1 MTELITIA
9 ELIGKGSFYIPKY
22 QRGYRWTQDEVEKLL
37 NDIYEF
43 NADGTEANEYYCL
56 QPIVVKIK
64 EGEYWIVDGQQRIT
78 TISLIL
84 DFISE
89 KLSQNESKITINY
102 EVTDKALA
110 LDEHYKDGAKTVI
123 KNWNS
128 KKEKECKEF
137 KLNKLKEN
145 LLNSTKV
152 IWYELDENENE
163 HKVFE
168 RLNVGKIP
176 LTSAELIKAAL
187 LNSKNFTRD
196 SELSKI
202 QLALQWDE
210 VEHTLQDDAFWCF
223 LSNDTDK
230 TSTRI
235 DRIFELYYA
244 ETDSGR
250 NIFEIFREKSGG
262 GYQKEWNKIYNFF
275 RRNVD
280 LFNDPQAQGLTGF
293 VYYYTE
299 SPAEIKE
306 IFFVNNEL
314 RNKKDIIEKL
324 KENCRKR
331 IKGEDIEKYIEELR
345 YGDHNKEIKEILLLA
360 NIGKATFDGNKFP
373 FDKYKARKDNDEYGK
388 INYDIEH
395 ISSQTE
401 NDLSNEKERF
411 IYLLSLLVACSNEI
425 KRNNE
430 LDIESLEKKYKD
442 DKIDAWAWKHL
453 SELYKGYNIIKPED
467 ADIKTSDLKK
477 IKDILINYDIEH
489 ISSQT
494 ENDLSNEKEKF
505 IYLLSLLVAYSNEIN
520 RNNELEIESLKKKYD
535 DDKIDAWAWKH
546 LSELYKGY
554 NIIKPEDAD
563 IKTSD
568 LKKIKDILNKNDICK
583 KYIDD
588 DDIDTDAIG
597 NLVLLDS
604 KTNRSYKNKVFVL
617 KKDCIFKS
625 KNFIPPLTM
634 CAFMRVRVPDKNSK
648 NVEILS
654 YVSQDVKWNK
664 SDCELNKNNI
674 INSIKNL
681 LSDGKSK

>member
-1 MTELITIA
+1 MTELITSA
-9 ELIGKGSFYIPKY
+9 DLIGKGSFRIPTY

-56 QPIVVKIK
+56 QPIVVKKIK
-64 EGEYWIVDGQQRIT
+64 DEYRIVDGQQRIT

-84 DFISE
+84 GVISKE
-89 KLSQNESKITINY
+89 LSQNESQITINY
-102 EVTDKALA
+102 KVTDNP
-110 LDEHYKDGAKTVI
+110 LDNHYKDEAITVI
-123 KNWNS
+123 KNWIS
-128 KKEKECKEF
+128 KKEKESKEF

-152 IWYELDENENE
+152 IWYELDEVENE

-176 LTSAELIKAAL
+176 LTSAELIKATL

-250 NIFEIFREKSGG
+250 NIFEIFREKSKGK
-262 GYQKEWNKIYNFF
+262 YQKEWNKIYNFF

-293 VYYYTE
+293 VYYKYTK

-306 IFFVNNEL
+306 IFFDEINNEL

-324 KENCRKR
+324 KENCRKI
-331 IKGEDIEKYIEELR
+331 IKVEDIEKLR
-345 YGDHNKEIKEILLLA
+345 YGDGKIKDILLLA

-411 IYLLSLLVACSNEI
+411 FYLLSLLIVGSENESNKGKLNKLLQKTAQKEIADEDWEFLSNFWDTTEDEI
-425 KRNNE
+425 KE
-430 LDIESLEKKYKD
+430 LNFNKIKEKLNDDKYKKY
-442 DKIDAWAWKHL
+442 
-453 SELYKGYNIIKPED
+453 
-467 ADIKTSDLKK
+467 
-477 IKDILINYDIEH
+477 
-489 ISSQT
+489 
-494 ENDLSNEKEKF
+494 
-505 IYLLSLLVAYSNEIN
+505 
-520 RNNELEIESLKKKYD
+520 
-535 DDKIDAWAWKH
+535 
-546 LSELYKGY
+546 
-554 NIIKPEDAD
+554 
-563 IKTSD
+563 
-568 LKKIKDILNKNDICK
+568 K

-604 KTNRSYKNKVFVL
+604 KTNRSYKNSVFAL
-617 KKDCIFKS
+617 KKDYIFKS
-625 KNFIPPLTM
+625 KDFIPPLTI
-634 CAFMRVRVPDKNSK
+634 CAFMRVRVPDKNSE
-648 NVEILS
+648 NVEISS
-654 YVSQDVKWNK
+654 YVSQDVKWNN

-674 INSIKNL
+674 INSINYL

>member
-1 MTELITIA
+1 MTELITID
-9 ELIGKGSFYIPKY
+9 ELIGKGSFCIPKY

-43 NADGTEANEYYCL
+43 NTDETNSSEYYCL
-56 QPIVVKIK
+56 QPIVVKK
-64 EGEYWIVDGQQRIT
+64 TEEGWYRIVDGQQRIT

-84 DFISE
+84 GAISK

-102 EVTDKALA
+102 EVTDDNKA
-110 LDEHYKDGAKTVI
+110 LDENYKGKASDVI
-123 KNWNS
+123 VKWM
-128 KKEKECKEF
+128 EKCILNRKDKLDEF
-137 KLNKLKEN
+137 KKN
-145 LLNSTKV
+145 LLECTKV
-152 IWYELDENENE
+152 IWYELDEVENE

-176 LTSAELIKAAL
+176 LTSAELIKATL

-250 NIFEIFREKSGG
+250 NIFEIFREKSKGK
-262 GYQKEWNKIYNFF
+262 YQKEWNKIYNFF

-280 LFNDPQAQGLTGF
+280 LFNDPRAQGMMGF
-293 VYYYTE
+293 VYFKETK
-299 SPAEIKE
+299 PKEIKN
-306 IFFVNNEL
+306 IFF
-314 RNKKDIIEKL
+314 KKEI
-324 KENCRKR
+324 N
-331 IKGEDIEKYIEELR
+331 EELR
-345 YGDHNKEIKEILLLA
+345 TKEEIIIKLKNYCAIKVNICNDNEIKNLSSEDSKKHIKEYIENLSYEKNKENINNILLLA
-360 NIGKATFDGNKFP
+360 NIGKVAFDGNQFP
-373 FDKYKARKDNDEYGK
+373 FERFK
-388 INYDIEH
+388 INKNGDAYEKIDYDIEH

-401 NDLSNEKERF
+401 NDLSDEKERF
-411 IYLLSLLVACSNEI
+411 FYLLSLLIVASENESNKGELNKLLQKPAQEKIADKDWEFLSNFWDTTEDEI
-425 KRNNE
+425 KE
-430 LDIESLEKKYKD
+430 LNFNKIKEKLNDDKYKKY
-442 DKIDAWAWKHL
+442 
-453 SELYKGYNIIKPED
+453 
-467 ADIKTSDLKK
+467 
-477 IKDILINYDIEH
+477 
-489 ISSQT
+489 
-494 ENDLSNEKEKF
+494 
-505 IYLLSLLVAYSNEIN
+505 
-520 RNNELEIESLKKKYD
+520 
-535 DDKIDAWAWKH
+535 
-546 LSELYKGY
+546 
-554 NIIKPEDAD
+554 
-563 IKTSD
+563 
-568 LKKIKDILNKNDICK
+568 K

-604 KTNRSYKNKVFVL
+604 KTNRSYKNSVFAL
-617 KKDCIFKS
+617 KKDYIFKS
-625 KNFIPPLTM
+625 KDFIPPLTM
-634 CAFMRVRVPDKNSK
+634 CAFMRVRVPDKNSED
-648 NVEILS
+648 VEISS

>member
-9 ELIGKGSFYIPKY
+9 ELIGKGSFCIPEY

-56 QPIVVKIK
+56 QPIVVKKIK
-64 EGEYWIVDGQQRIT
+64 DEYRIVDGQQRIT

-84 DFISE
+84 GVISKE
-89 KLSQNESKITINY
+89 LSQNESQITINY
-102 EVTDKALA
+102 KVTDNP
-110 LDEHYKDGAKTVI
+110 LDNHYKDEAITVI
-123 KNWNS
+123 ENWIL

-145 LLNSTKV
+145 LLKSTKV
-152 IWYELDENENE
+152 IWYELDKDEEE

-235 DRIFELYYA
+235 DRIFELYYGKFDA
-244 ETDSGR
+244 RR
-250 NIFEIFREKSGG
+250 NIFEIFKEESKGK
-262 GYQKEWNKIYNFF
+262 YQKEWNKIYDFF

-306 IFFVNNEL
+306 IFFDEINNDL
-314 RNKKDIIEKL
+314 RNKKGIIEKL

-360 NIGKATFDGNKFP
+360 NIGKAAFDGNQFP
-373 FDKYKARKDNDEYGK
+373 FERFK
-388 INYDIEH
+388 INKNGDTDEKIDYDIEH

-411 IYLLSLLVACSNEI
+411 
-425 KRNNE
+425 
-430 LDIESLEKKYKD
+430 
-442 DKIDAWAWKHL
+442 
-453 SELYKGYNIIKPED
+453 
-467 ADIKTSDLKK
+467 
-477 IKDILINYDIEH
+477 
-489 ISSQT
+489 
-494 ENDLSNEKEKF
+494 F
-505 IYLLSLLVAYSNEIN
+505 YLLSLLVAYPNEIN
-520 RNNELEIESLKKKYD
+520 RNNELEIESLKEKYD
-535 DDKIDAWAWKH
+535 DDKIDAWKH
-546 LSELYKGY
+546 LSELYKRY
-554 NIIKPEDAD
+554 NIIKPEDLD
-563 IKTSD
+563 IKKPEDLKESD
-568 LKKIKDILNKNDICK
+568 LKKIKGILNKNDICK

-588 DDIDTDAIG
+588 DGIDTDSIG

-604 KTNRSYKNKVFVL
+604 KTNRSYKNEVFVL
-617 KKDCIFKS
+617 KKNCIFKS

-634 CAFMRVRVPDKNSK
+634 CAFMRVRVPDKNSE
-648 NVEILS
+648 NVKISS

>member
-9 ELIGKGSFYIPKY
+9 ELIGKGSFRIPTY

-43 NADGTEANEYYCL
+43 STDETNSSEYYCL
-56 QPIVVKIK
+56 QPIVVKKFK
-64 EGEYWIVDGQQRIT
+64 EGWYRIVDGQQRIT

-84 DFISE
+84 GAIPVSE
-89 KLSQNESKITINY
+89 NLQKDSKIIIEY
-102 EVTDKALA
+102 EVADNNLDQCYKRKAN
-110 LDEHYKDGAKTVI
+110 EVI
-123 KNWNS
+123 KNWKNS
-128 KKEKECKEF
+128 EAK
-137 KLNKLKEN
+137 NKLKES
-145 LLNSTKV
+145 LLYYTKV
-152 IWYELDENENE
+152 IWYELDKDEEE

-299 SPAEIKE
+299 SPAEKIKEKSPAEKIKE
-306 IFFVNNEL
+306 IFFDKINNEL

-324 KENCRKR
+324 KEYCREI
-331 IKGEDIEKYIEELR
+331 IKVEDIEKLR
-345 YGDHNKEIKEILLLA
+345 YGDDKIKYILLLA

-373 FDKYKARKDNDEYGK
+373 FDKYKIFKNNDKYEK

-401 NDLSNEKERF
+401 NDLSDEKERF
-411 IYLLSLLVACSNEI
+411 FYLLSLLIVASENESDKGELNKLLQKTAQEKIADEDWKFLSKFWDTTEDEI
-425 KRNNE
+425 KE
-430 LDIESLEKKYKD
+430 LNFNKIKEKLND
-442 DKIDAWAWKHL
+442 DK
-453 SELYKGYNIIKPED
+453 Y
-467 ADIKTSDLKK
+467 
-477 IKDILINYDIEH
+477 
-489 ISSQT
+489 
-494 ENDLSNEKEKF
+494 
-505 IYLLSLLVAYSNEIN
+505 
-520 RNNELEIESLKKKYD
+520 
-535 DDKIDAWAWKH
+535 
-546 LSELYKGY
+546 
-554 NIIKPEDAD
+554 
-563 IKTSD
+563 
-568 LKKIKDILNKNDICK
+568 K
-583 KYIDD
+583 KYID

-604 KTNRSYKNKVFVL
+604 KTNRSYKNSVFAL
-617 KKDCIFKS
+617 KKDYIFKS
-625 KNFIPPLTM
+625 KDFIPPLTM
-634 CAFMRVRVPDKNSK
+634 CAFMRVKIPDKNSED
-648 NVEILS
+648 VEISS

>member
-9 ELIGKGSFYIPKY
+9 ELIGKGSFRIPTY

-43 NADGTEANEYYCL
+43 STDETNSSEYYCL
-56 QPIVVKIK
+56 QPIVVKK
-64 EGEYWIVDGQQRIT
+64 TEEGWYRIVDGQQRIT

-84 DFISE
+84 GAISVSE
-89 KLSQNESKITINY
+89 NLQKDSKIIIEY
-102 EVTDKALA
+102 EVAGNNLDQYYKIKAN
-110 LDEHYKDGAKTVI
+110 EVIENWKNSEAK
-123 KNWNS
+123 
-128 KKEKECKEF
+128 
-137 KLNKLKEN
+137 NKLKES
-145 LLNSTKV
+145 LLYYTKV
-152 IWYELDENENE
+152 IWYELDKDENE

-235 DRIFELYYA
+235 DRIFELYYT

-280 LFNDPQAQGLTGF
+280 LFNDPRAQGMTGF
-293 VYYYTE
+293 VYYYYTK
-299 SPAEIKE
+299 SPAKIKE
-306 IFFVNNEL
+306 IFFDEINNEFEL

-324 KENCRKR
+324 KEYCRKI
-331 IKGEDIEKYIEELR
+331 IKVEDIEKLR
-345 YGDHNKEIKEILLLA
+345 YGDDEIKDILLLA

-373 FDKYKARKDNDEYGK
+373 FDKYKIFKNNDEY
-388 INYDIEH
+388 
-395 ISSQTE
+395 
-401 NDLSNEKERF
+401 EK
-411 IYLLSLLVACSNEI
+411 
-425 KRNNE
+425 
-430 LDIESLEKKYKD
+430 
-442 DKIDAWAWKHL
+442 
-453 SELYKGYNIIKPED
+453 
-467 ADIKTSDLKK
+467 
-477 IKDILINYDIEH
+477 INYDIEH

-505 IYLLSLLVAYSNEIN
+505 IYLLSLLVAVAYSNEIN
-520 RNNELEIESLKKKYD
+520 RNNELKIESLKEKYD
-535 DDKIDAWAWKH
+535 DDKIDVRAWED
-546 LSELYKGY
+546 LSKLYKDY
-554 NIIKPEDAD
+554 NIIKPEDLD
-563 IKTSD
+563 IKKPEDLKESD

-588 DDIDTDAIG
+588 SSIDTDSIG

-634 CAFMRVRVPDKNSK
+634 CAFMRVRVPDKNSE
-648 NVEILS
+648 NVKISS

-674 INSIKNL
+674 INSINYL

>member
-1 MTELITIA
+1 MTELITID
-9 ELIGKGSFYIPKY
+9 ELIGKGSFCIPKY

-43 NADGTEANEYYCL
+43 STDETNSSEYYCL
-56 QPIVVKIK
+56 QPIVVKK
-64 EGEYWIVDGQQRIT
+64 TEEGWYRIVDGQQRIT

-84 DFISE
+84 GSEKFPQKAPKINIKYDIDNNELDKHYKKNAGEVIKGWISE
-89 KLSQNESKITINY
+89 KENE
-102 EVTDKALA
+102 
-110 LDEHYKDGAKTVI
+110 
-123 KNWNS
+123 
-128 KKEKECKEF
+128 
-137 KLNKLKEN
+137 LNKFKEN
-145 LLNSTKV
+145 LLKCTKV
-152 IWYELDENENE
+152 IWYELDEGDNE

-176 LTSAELIKAAL
+176 LTSAELIKATL

-250 NIFEIFREKSGG
+250 NIFEIFREKSKGK
-262 GYQKEWNKIYNFF
+262 YQKEWNKIYNFF

-280 LFNDPQAQGLTGF
+280 LFNDPQAQGMMGF
-293 VYYYTE
+293 VYFKETE
-299 SPAEIKE
+299 PKKIKN
-306 IFFVNNEL
+306 IFF
-314 RNKKDIIEKL
+314 K
-324 KENCRKR
+324 KENN
-331 IKGEDIEKYIEELR
+331 EELR
-345 YGDHNKEIKEILLLA
+345 TKEEIIVELKNYCATKVNICNDNEIKNLSSEDSKKHIKEYIENLSYEKNKENINNILLLT
-360 NIGKATFDGNKFP
+360 NIGKVAFDGNKFP

-411 IYLLSLLVACSNEI
+411 FYLLSLLVAYSNEI

-430 LDIESLEKKYKD
+430 LEIESLKEKYKD
-442 DKIDAWAWKHL
+442 DKIDAWKDL

-467 ADIKTSDLKK
+467 LDIK
-477 IKDILINYDIEH
+477 
-489 ISSQT
+489 
-494 ENDLSNEKEKF
+494 
-505 IYLLSLLVAYSNEIN
+505 
-520 RNNELEIESLKKKYD
+520 
-535 DDKIDAWAWKH
+535 
-546 LSELYKGY
+546 
-554 NIIKPEDAD
+554 KPEDL
-563 IKTSD
+563 KESD

-588 DDIDTDAIG
+588 SSIDTDSIG

-604 KTNRSYKNKVFVL
+604 KTNRSYKNSVFAL
-617 KKDCIFKS
+617 KKDYIFKS
-625 KNFIPPLTM
+625 KDFIPPLTI
-634 CAFMRVRVPDKNSK
+634 CAFMRVRVPDKNSED
-648 NVEILS
+648 VEISS

-674 INSIKNL
+674 INSINYL

>member
-9 ELIGKGSFYIPKY
+9 ELIGKGSFRIPKY

-43 NADGTEANEYYCL
+43 NADGTNSNEYYCL
-56 QPIVVKIK
+56 QPIVVKKNK
-64 EGEYWIVDGQQRIT
+64 EDEYRIVDGQQRIT

-84 DFISE
+84 DFISKNLE
-89 KLSQNESKITINY
+89 VPKINIKYDIDNN
-102 EVTDKALA
+102 K
-110 LDEHYKDGAKTVI
+110 LDEHYKENAGKVI
-123 KNWNS
+123 EEWILKRAN
-128 KKEKECKEF
+128 E
-137 KLNKLKEN
+137 LNKFKEN

-152 IWYELDENENE
+152 IWYELDEGDNE

-176 LTSAELIKAAL
+176 LTSAELIKATL

-235 DRIFELYYA
+235 DRIFELYYGKFDA
-244 ETDSGR
+244 GR

-280 LFNDPQAQGLTGF
+280 LFNDPRAQGMTGF
-293 VYYYTE
+293 VYYYYTK
-299 SPAEIKE
+299 SPAKIKE
-306 IFFVNNEL
+306 IFFDEINNEL

-324 KENCRKR
+324 KEYCRKT
-331 IKGEDIEKYIEELR
+331 IKVEDIEKLR
-345 YGDHNKEIKEILLLA
+345 YGDDEIKDILLLA
-360 NIGKATFDGNKFP
+360 NIGKVAFDGNQFP
-373 FDKYKARKDNDEYGK
+373 FERFK
-388 INYDIEH
+388 INKNRDAYEKIDYDIEH

-401 NDLSNEKERF
+401 NDLSDEKERF
-411 IYLLSLLVACSNEI
+411 FYLLSLLIVGSENESNKGELNKLLQKTAQKKIADKDWESLSKFWDTTEDEI
-425 KRNNE
+425 KE
-430 LDIESLEKKYKD
+430 LNFNKIKEKLNDDKYKKY
-442 DKIDAWAWKHL
+442 
-453 SELYKGYNIIKPED
+453 
-467 ADIKTSDLKK
+467 
-477 IKDILINYDIEH
+477 
-489 ISSQT
+489 
-494 ENDLSNEKEKF
+494 
-505 IYLLSLLVAYSNEIN
+505 
-520 RNNELEIESLKKKYD
+520 
-535 DDKIDAWAWKH
+535 
-546 LSELYKGY
+546 
-554 NIIKPEDAD
+554 
-563 IKTSD
+563 
-568 LKKIKDILNKNDICK
+568 K

-604 KTNRSYKNKVFVL
+604 KTNRSYKNSVFAL
-617 KKDCIFKS
+617 KKDYIFKS
-625 KNFIPPLTM
+625 KDFIPPLTI
-634 CAFMRVRVPDKNSK
+634 CAFMRVRVPDKNSED
-648 NVEILS
+648 VEISS
-654 YVSQDVKWNK
+654 YVSQDVKWNNN
-664 SDCELNKNNI
+664 DCELNKNNI
-674 INSIKNL
+674 INSINYL

>member
-9 ELIGKGSFYIPKY
+9 ELIGKGSFCIPEY

-56 QPIVVKIK
+56 QPIVVKKIK
-64 EGEYWIVDGQQRIT
+64 DEYRIVDGQQRIT

-84 DFISE
+84 GAIPVSE
-89 KLSQNESKITINY
+89 NLQKDSKITIKY
-102 EVTDKALA
+102 EVTDNN
-110 LDEHYKDGAKTVI
+110 LDQYYKKEAEEVI
-123 KNWNS
+123 KKWKNS
-128 KKEKECKEF
+128 EAK
-137 KLNKLKEN
+137 NKLKER
-145 LLNSTKV
+145 LLYYTKV
-152 IWYELDENENE
+152 IWYELDEVENE

-280 LFNDPQAQGLTGF
+280 LFNDPRAQGMMGF
-293 VYYYTE
+293 VYFKETK
-299 SPAEIKE
+299 PKEIKN
-306 IFFVNNEL
+306 IFF
-314 RNKKDIIEKL
+314 K
-324 KENCRKR
+324 KENN
-331 IKGEDIEKYIEELR
+331 EELR
-345 YGDHNKEIKEILLLA
+345 TKEEIIVKLKNYCATKVNICNDNEIKNLSSEDSKKHIKEYIENLSYEKNKENINNILLLA

-373 FDKYKARKDNDEYGK
+373 FDKYKIFKNNDKY
-388 INYDIEH
+388 
-395 ISSQTE
+395 
-401 NDLSNEKERF
+401 EK
-411 IYLLSLLVACSNEI
+411 
-425 KRNNE
+425 
-430 LDIESLEKKYKD
+430 
-442 DKIDAWAWKHL
+442 
-453 SELYKGYNIIKPED
+453 
-467 ADIKTSDLKK
+467 
-477 IKDILINYDIEH
+477 INYDIEH

-505 IYLLSLLVAYSNEIN
+505 IYLLSLLDAYPNEIN
-520 RNNELEIESLKKKYD
+520 RNNELEIESLKEKYD
-535 DDKIDAWAWKH
+535 DDKIDAWKD
-546 LSELYKGY
+546 LSELYKKY

-568 LKKIKDILNKNDICK
+568 LKTIKDKLNKNDICK

-648 NVEILS
+648 NVKISS

>member
-9 ELIGKGSFYIPKY
+9 ELIGKGSFLIPEY

-56 QPIVVKIK
+56 QPIVVKKIK
-64 EGEYWIVDGQQRIT
+64 EDEYRVVDGQQRIT

-84 DFISE
+84 DAISE
-89 KLSQNESKITINY
+89 KFLQKDSRINIKYKIDNNEL
-102 EVTDKALA
+102 DK
-110 LDEHYKDGAKTVI
+110 HYKRNAGKVI
-123 KNWNS
+123 EGWIS
-128 KKEKECKEF
+128 EKENE
-137 KLNKLKEN
+137 LNKFKEN
-145 LLNSTKV
+145 LLKCTKV
-152 IWYELDENENE
+152 IWYELDEVENE

-262 GYQKEWNKIYNFF
+262 GYQKEWNKIYDFF

-306 IFFVNNEL
+306 IFFFDEINNEL

-324 KENCRKR
+324 KEYCRKI
-331 IKGEDIEKYIEELR
+331 IKVEDIEKLR
-345 YGDHNKEIKEILLLA
+345 YGDGKIKDILLLA

-373 FDKYKARKDNDEYGK
+373 FDKYKIFKNNDKYEK

-430 LDIESLEKKYKD
+430 LDIESL
-442 DKIDAWAWKHL
+442 
-453 SELYKGYNIIKPED
+453 
-467 ADIKTSDLKK
+467 
-477 IKDILINYDIEH
+477 
-489 ISSQT
+489 
-494 ENDLSNEKEKF
+494 
-505 IYLLSLLVAYSNEIN
+505 
-520 RNNELEIESLKKKYD
+520 KKKYD

-568 LKKIKDILNKNDICK
+568 LKTIKDILNKNDICK

-588 DDIDTDAIG
+588 DGIDTDSIG

-648 NVEILS
+648 NVKISS

>member
-9 ELIGKGSFYIPKY
+9 ELIGKGSFCIPEY
-22 QRGYRWTQDEVEKLL
+22 QRGYRWTQYEVEKLL

-56 QPIVVKIK
+56 QPIVVKKIK
-64 EGEYWIVDGQQRIT
+64 DEYRIVDGQQRIT

-84 DFISE
+84 GVISKE
-89 KLSQNESKITINY
+89 LSQNESQITINY
-102 EVTDKALA
+102 KVTDNP
-110 LDEHYKDGAKTVI
+110 LDNHYKDEAITVI
-123 KNWNS
+123 YNWIS
-128 KKEKECKEF
+128 KKEKESKEF

-152 IWYELDENENE
+152 IWYELDEVENE

-280 LFNDPQAQGLTGF
+280 LFNDPQAQGMMGF
-293 VYYYTE
+293 VYFKETK
-299 SPAEIKE
+299 PKEIKN
-306 IFFVNNEL
+306 IFF
-314 RNKKDIIEKL
+314 K
-324 KENCRKR
+324 KENN
-331 IKGEDIEKYIEELR
+331 EELR
-345 YGDHNKEIKEILLLA
+345 TKEEIIVKLKNYCATKVNICNDNEIKNLSSEDSKKHIKEYIENLSYEKNKENINNILLLA

-373 FDKYKARKDNDEYGK
+373 FDKYKIFKNNDKY
-388 INYDIEH
+388 
-395 ISSQTE
+395 
-401 NDLSNEKERF
+401 EK
-411 IYLLSLLVACSNEI
+411 
-425 KRNNE
+425 
-430 LDIESLEKKYKD
+430 
-442 DKIDAWAWKHL
+442 
-453 SELYKGYNIIKPED
+453 
-467 ADIKTSDLKK
+467 
-477 IKDILINYDIEH
+477 INYDIEH

-520 RNNELEIESLKKKYD
+520 RNNELEIESLKEKYD
-535 DDKIDAWAWKH
+535 DDKIDAWKD
-546 LSELYKGY
+546 LSELYKKY

-568 LKKIKDILNKNDICK
+568 LKTIKDKLNKNDICK

-648 NVEILS
+648 NVKISS

>member
-1 MTELITIA
+1 MPATYCCKKNE
-9 ELIGKGSFYIPKY
+9 EGW
-22 QRGYRWTQDEVEKLL
+22 YR
-37 NDIYEF
+37 
-43 NADGTEANEYYCL
+43 
-56 QPIVVKIK
+56 
-64 EGEYWIVDGQQRIT
+64 IVDGQQRIT

-84 DFISE
+84 GVISKE
-89 KLSQNESKITINY
+89 LSQNESKITINY
-102 EVTDKALA
+102 EVTDNP
-110 LDEHYKDGAKTVI
+110 LDNYYKDEAKTVI
-123 KNWNS
+123 ENWIS
-128 KKEKECKEF
+128 EKEKESKEF

-145 LLNSTKV
+145 LLKSTKV
-152 IWYELDENENE
+152 IWYELDEVENE

-306 IFFVNNEL
+306 IFFDETNNEL

-373 FDKYKARKDNDEYGK
+373 FDKYKIFKNNDKY
-388 INYDIEH
+388 
-395 ISSQTE
+395 
-401 NDLSNEKERF
+401 EK
-411 IYLLSLLVACSNEI
+411 
-425 KRNNE
+425 
-430 LDIESLEKKYKD
+430 
-442 DKIDAWAWKHL
+442 
-453 SELYKGYNIIKPED
+453 
-467 ADIKTSDLKK
+467 
-477 IKDILINYDIEH
+477 INYDIEH

-505 IYLLSLLVAYSNEIN
+505 IYLLSLLDAYPKEIN
-520 RNNELEIESLKKKYD
+520 RNNELKIESLKEKCD
-535 DDKIDAWAWKH
+535 DDKIDARAWEY
-546 LSELYKGY
+546 LSDLYKGY

-568 LKKIKDILNKNDICK
+568 LKTIKDKLNKNDICK

-634 CAFMRVRVPDKNSK
+634 CAFMRVRVPDKNSED
-648 NVEILS
+648 VEISS

>member
-9 ELIGKGSFYIPKY
+9 ELIGKGSFRIPKY
-22 QRGYRWTQDEVEKLL
+22 QRGYRWTQDEVKKLL

-43 NADGTEANEYYCL
+43 NADETNSSEYYCL

-89 KLSQNESKITINY
+89 NLEVPKITINY
-102 EVTDKALA
+102 EVTDNP
-110 LDEHYKDGAKTVI
+110 LDEHYKKNAGDVI
-123 KNWNS
+123 KVWISNRAN
-128 KKEKECKEF
+128 E
-137 KLNKLKEN
+137 LNKFKEN

-152 IWYELDENENE
+152 IWYELDEVENE

-176 LTSAELIKAAL
+176 LTSAELIKATL

-250 NIFEIFREKSGG
+250 NIFEIFREKSKGK
-262 GYQKEWNKIYNFF
+262 YQKEWNKIYNFF

-293 VYYYTE
+293 VYYKYTK

-306 IFFVNNEL
+306 IFFDEINNEL

-324 KENCRKR
+324 KENCRKI
-331 IKGEDIEKYIEELR
+331 IKVEDIEKLR
-345 YGDHNKEIKEILLLA
+345 YGDGKIKDILLLA

-373 FDKYKARKDNDEYGK
+373 FDKYKARKDNDEYEK

-411 IYLLSLLVACSNEI
+411 FYLLSLLIVGSENESNKGKLNKLLQKTAQKEIADKDWEFLSNSWGTTEDEI
-425 KRNNE
+425 KE
-430 LDIESLEKKYKD
+430 LNFNKIKEKLNDDKYKKY
-442 DKIDAWAWKHL
+442 
-453 SELYKGYNIIKPED
+453 
-467 ADIKTSDLKK
+467 
-477 IKDILINYDIEH
+477 
-489 ISSQT
+489 
-494 ENDLSNEKEKF
+494 
-505 IYLLSLLVAYSNEIN
+505 
-520 RNNELEIESLKKKYD
+520 
-535 DDKIDAWAWKH
+535 
-546 LSELYKGY
+546 
-554 NIIKPEDAD
+554 
-563 IKTSD
+563 
-568 LKKIKDILNKNDICK
+568 K

-604 KTNRSYKNKVFVL
+604 KTNRSYKNSVFAL
-617 KKDCIFKS
+617 KKDYIFKS
-625 KNFIPPLTM
+625 KDFIPPLTI
-634 CAFMRVRVPDKNSK
+634 CAFMRVRVPDKNSED
-648 NVEILS
+648 VEILS
-654 YVSQDVKWNK
+654 YVSQDVKWNN

-674 INSIKNL
+674 INSINYL

>member
-9 ELIGKGSFYIPKY
+9 ELIGKGSFRIPKY
-22 QRGYRWTQDEVEKLL
+22 QRGYRWTQDEVKKLL

-43 NADGTEANEYYCL
+43 NADETNSSEYYCL

-89 KLSQNESKITINY
+89 NLEVPKITINY
-102 EVTDKALA
+102 EVTDNP
-110 LDEHYKDGAKTVI
+110 LDEHYKKNAGDVI
-123 KNWNS
+123 KVWISNRAN
-128 KKEKECKEF
+128 E
-137 KLNKLKEN
+137 LNKFKEN

-152 IWYELDENENE
+152 IWYELDEVENE

-176 LTSAELIKAAL
+176 LTSAELIKATL

-250 NIFEIFREKSGG
+250 NIFEIFREKSKGK
-262 GYQKEWNKIYNFF
+262 YQKEWNKIYNFF

-293 VYYYTE
+293 VYYKYTK

-306 IFFVNNEL
+306 IFFDEINNEL

-324 KENCRKR
+324 KENCRKI
-331 IKGEDIEKYIEELR
+331 IKVEDIEKLR
-345 YGDHNKEIKEILLLA
+345 YGDGKIKDILLLA

-373 FDKYKARKDNDEYGK
+373 FDKYKARKDNDEYEK

-411 IYLLSLLVACSNEI
+411 FYLLSLLIVGSENESNKGKLNKLLQKTAQKEIADKDWEFLSNSWGTTEDEI
-425 KRNNE
+425 KE
-430 LDIESLEKKYKD
+430 LNFNKIKEKLNDDKYKKY
-442 DKIDAWAWKHL
+442 
-453 SELYKGYNIIKPED
+453 
-467 ADIKTSDLKK
+467 
-477 IKDILINYDIEH
+477 
-489 ISSQT
+489 
-494 ENDLSNEKEKF
+494 
-505 IYLLSLLVAYSNEIN
+505 
-520 RNNELEIESLKKKYD
+520 
-535 DDKIDAWAWKH
+535 
-546 LSELYKGY
+546 
-554 NIIKPEDAD
+554 
-563 IKTSD
+563 
-568 LKKIKDILNKNDICK
+568 K

-604 KTNRSYKNKVFVL
+604 KTNRSYKNSVFAL
-617 KKDCIFKS
+617 KKDYIFKS
-625 KNFIPPLTM
+625 KDFIPPLTI
-634 CAFMRVRVPDKNSK
+634 CAFMR
-648 NVEILS
+648 
-654 YVSQDVKWNK
+654 
-664 SDCELNKNNI
+664 
-674 INSIKNL
+674 
-681 LSDGKSK
+681 

>member
-9 ELIGKGSFYIPKY
+9 ELIGKGSFCIPEY

-56 QPIVVKIK
+56 QPIVVKKIK
-64 EGEYWIVDGQQRIT
+64 DEYRIVDGQQRIT

-84 DFISE
+84 GVISKE
-89 KLSQNESKITINY
+89 LSQNESQITINY
-102 EVTDKALA
+102 KVTDNP
-110 LDEHYKDGAKTVI
+110 LDNDYKDEAITVI
-123 KNWNS
+123 YNWIS
-128 KKEKECKEF
+128 KKEKESKEF

-152 IWYELDENENE
+152 IWYELDKDEEE

-235 DRIFELYYA
+235 DRIFELYYGKFDA
-244 ETDSGR
+244 RR
-250 NIFEIFREKSGG
+250 NIFEIFKEESKGK
-262 GYQKEWNKIYNFF
+262 YQEEWNKIYNFF

-306 IFFVNNEL
+306 IFFDEINNDL
-314 RNKKDIIEKL
+314 RNKKGIIEKL

-373 FDKYKARKDNDEYGK
+373 FDKYKIFKNNDKY
-388 INYDIEH
+388 
-395 ISSQTE
+395 
-401 NDLSNEKERF
+401 EK
-411 IYLLSLLVACSNEI
+411 
-425 KRNNE
+425 
-430 LDIESLEKKYKD
+430 
-442 DKIDAWAWKHL
+442 
-453 SELYKGYNIIKPED
+453 
-467 ADIKTSDLKK
+467 
-477 IKDILINYDIEH
+477 INYDIEH

-520 RNNELEIESLKKKYD
+520 RNNELEIESLKEKYD

-554 NIIKPEDAD
+554 NIIKPEDLD
-563 IKTSD
+563 IEKPEDLKKSD

-648 NVEILS
+648 NVKISS

>member
-9 ELIGKGSFYIPKY
+9 ELIGKGSFRIPKY

-56 QPIVVKIK
+56 QPIVVKKNK

-78 TISLIL
+78 TISFIL
-84 DFISE
+84 DSIPKNLE
-89 KLSQNESKITINY
+89 VPKININY
-102 EVTDKALA
+102 EITNNLGVDKY
-110 LDEHYKDGAKTVI
+110 YKGTAKGVI
-123 KNWNS
+123 GVWISNRAN
-128 KKEKECKEF
+128 E
-137 KLNKLKEN
+137 LNKFKEN

-176 LTSAELIKAAL
+176 LTSAELIKATL

-250 NIFEIFREKSGG
+250 NIFEIFREKSKGK
-262 GYQKEWNKIYNFF
+262 YQKEWNKIYNFF

-293 VYYYTE
+293 VYYKYTK

-306 IFFVNNEL
+306 IFFDEINNEL

-324 KENCRKR
+324 KENCRKI
-331 IKGEDIEKYIEELR
+331 IKVEDIEKLR
-345 YGDHNKEIKEILLLA
+345 YGDGKIKDILLLA

-373 FDKYKARKDNDEYGK
+373 FDKYKARKDNDEYEK

-411 IYLLSLLVACSNEI
+411 FYLLSLLIVGSENESNKGKLNKLLQKPAQEKIADEDWNFLSKFWDTTEDEI
-425 KRNNE
+425 KE
-430 LDIESLEKKYKD
+430 LNFNKIKEKLNDDKYKKY
-442 DKIDAWAWKHL
+442 
-453 SELYKGYNIIKPED
+453 
-467 ADIKTSDLKK
+467 
-477 IKDILINYDIEH
+477 
-489 ISSQT
+489 
-494 ENDLSNEKEKF
+494 
-505 IYLLSLLVAYSNEIN
+505 
-520 RNNELEIESLKKKYD
+520 
-535 DDKIDAWAWKH
+535 
-546 LSELYKGY
+546 
-554 NIIKPEDAD
+554 
-563 IKTSD
+563 
-568 LKKIKDILNKNDICK
+568 K

-604 KTNRSYKNKVFVL
+604 KTNSSYKNNVFVL
-617 KKDCIFKS
+617 KKDYIFKS
-625 KNFIPPLTM
+625 KDFIPPLTI
-634 CAFMRVRVPDKNSK
+634 CAFMRVRVPDKNSE

>member
-9 ELIGKGSFYIPKY
+9 ELIGKGSFRIPKY

-43 NADGTEANEYYCL
+43 NADGTEASEYYCL
-56 QPIVVKIK
+56 QPIVVKKNKEGKIK
-64 EGEYWIVDGQQRIT
+64 EGEYWRIVDGQQRIT

-102 EVTDKALA
+102 EVTDNP
-110 LDEHYKDGAKTVI
+110 LDNQYKDEAKTVI

-128 KKEKECKEF
+128 KKEKESKGF

-152 IWYELDENENE
+152 IWYELDEVENE

-176 LTSAELIKAAL
+176 LTSAELIKATL

-235 DRIFELYYA
+235 DRIFELYYGKFDA
-244 ETDSGR
+244 RR
-250 NIFEIFREKSGG
+250 NIFEIFKEESKGK
-262 GYQKEWNKIYNFF
+262 YQKEWNKIYDFF

-306 IFFVNNEL
+306 IFFDEINNDL

-324 KENCRKR
+324 KEYCRKI
-331 IKGEDIEKYIEELR
+331 IKVEDIEKLR
-345 YGDHNKEIKEILLLA
+345 YGDDEINNILLLA
-360 NIGKATFDGNKFP
+360 NIGKVAFDGNQFP
-373 FDKYKARKDNDEYGK
+373 FERFK
-388 INYDIEH
+388 INKNGDAYEKIDYDIEH

-401 NDLSNEKERF
+401 NDLSDEKERF
-411 IYLLSLLVACSNEI
+411 FYLLSLLIVGSENESNKGELNKLLQKTAQKKIADKDWESLSKSWDTTEDEI
-425 KRNNE
+425 KE
-430 LDIESLEKKYKD
+430 LNFNKIKEKLNDDKYKKY
-442 DKIDAWAWKHL
+442 
-453 SELYKGYNIIKPED
+453 
-467 ADIKTSDLKK
+467 
-477 IKDILINYDIEH
+477 
-489 ISSQT
+489 
-494 ENDLSNEKEKF
+494 
-505 IYLLSLLVAYSNEIN
+505 
-520 RNNELEIESLKKKYD
+520 
-535 DDKIDAWAWKH
+535 
-546 LSELYKGY
+546 
-554 NIIKPEDAD
+554 
-563 IKTSD
+563 
-568 LKKIKDILNKNDICK
+568 K

-604 KTNRSYKNKVFVL
+604 KTNRSYKNSVFAL
-617 KKDCIFKS
+617 KKDYIFKS
-625 KNFIPPLTM
+625 KDFIPPLTI
-634 CAFMRVRVPDKNSK
+634 CAFMRVRVPDKNSED
-648 NVEILS
+648 VEISS
-654 YVSQDVKWNK
+654 YVSQDVKWNNN
-664 SDCELNKNNI
+664 DCELNKNNI
-674 INSIKNL
+674 INSINYL

>member
-9 ELIGKGSFYIPKY
+9 ELIGKGSFRIPTY

-43 NADGTEANEYYCL
+43 STDETDSSEYYCL
-56 QPIVVKIK
+56 QPIVVKK
-64 EGEYWIVDGQQRIT
+64 TEEGWYRIVDGQQRIT

-84 DFISE
+84 GAISK

-102 EVTDKALA
+102 EVTDDNKA
-110 LDEHYKDGAKTVI
+110 LDENYKGKASDVI
-123 KNWNS
+123 VKWM
-128 KKEKECKEF
+128 EKCILNRKDKLDEF
-137 KLNKLKEN
+137 KKN
-145 LLNSTKV
+145 LLECTKV
-152 IWYELDENENE
+152 IWYELDEVENE

-176 LTSAELIKAAL
+176 LTSAELIKATL

-250 NIFEIFREKSGG
+250 NIFEIFREKSKGK
-262 GYQKEWNKIYNFF
+262 YQKEWNKIYNFF

-280 LFNDPQAQGLTGF
+280 LFNDPQAQGMMGF
-293 VYYYTE
+293 VYFKETE
-299 SPAEIKE
+299 PKKIKN
-306 IFFVNNEL
+306 IFF
-314 RNKKDIIEKL
+314 K
-324 KENCRKR
+324 KENN
-331 IKGEDIEKYIEELR
+331 EELR
-345 YGDHNKEIKEILLLA
+345 TKEEIIVELKNYCATNICNDNEIKNLSSEDSKKHIKEYIENLSYEKNKENINNILLLA

-373 FDKYKARKDNDEYGK
+373 FDKYKIFKNNDEY
-388 INYDIEH
+388 
-395 ISSQTE
+395 
-401 NDLSNEKERF
+401 EK
-411 IYLLSLLVACSNEI
+411 
-425 KRNNE
+425 
-430 LDIESLEKKYKD
+430 
-442 DKIDAWAWKHL
+442 
-453 SELYKGYNIIKPED
+453 
-467 ADIKTSDLKK
+467 
-477 IKDILINYDIEH
+477 INYDIEH

-505 IYLLSLLVAYSNEIN
+505 IYLLSLLVVGSENESNKGELNKLLQKTAQKKIADEDWKFLSNFWDTTEDEIK
-520 RNNELEIESLKKKYD
+520 ELNFNKIKEKLNDDKYKKY
-535 DDKIDAWAWKH
+535 
-546 LSELYKGY
+546 
-554 NIIKPEDAD
+554 
-563 IKTSD
+563 
-568 LKKIKDILNKNDICK
+568 K

-604 KTNRSYKNKVFVL
+604 KTNRSYKNSVFAL
-617 KKDCIFKS
+617 KKDYIFKS
-625 KNFIPPLTM
+625 KDFIPPLTI
-634 CAFMRVRVPDKNSK
+634 CAFMRVRVPDKNSED
-648 NVEILS
+648 VEISS

-674 INSIKNL
+674 INSINYL

>member
-9 ELIGKGSFYIPKY
+9 DLIGKGSFRIPGY

-43 NADGTEANEYYCL
+43 STDKTDSSEYYCL
-56 QPIVVKIK
+56 QPIVVKK
-64 EGEYWIVDGQQRIT
+64 TEEGWYRIVDGQQRIT

-84 DFISE
+84 GAIPVSE
-89 KLSQNESKITINY
+89 NLQKDSKIIIEY
-102 EVTDKALA
+102 EVADKTPN
-110 LDEHYKDGAKTVI
+110 LDQYYKRKANEVI
-123 KNWNS
+123 KNWKNS
-128 KKEKECKEF
+128 EAK
-137 KLNKLKEN
+137 NKLKES
-145 LLNSTKV
+145 LLYYTKV
-152 IWYELDENENE
+152 IWYELDKDEEE

-262 GYQKEWNKIYNFF
+262 GYQEEWNKIYNFF

-280 LFNDPQAQGLTGF
+280 LFNDPRAQGMMGF
-293 VYYYTE
+293 VYFKETK
-299 SPAEIKE
+299 PKEIKN
-306 IFFVNNEL
+306 IFF
-314 RNKKDIIEKL
+314 K
-324 KENCRKR
+324 KENN
-331 IKGEDIEKYIEELR
+331 EELR
-345 YGDHNKEIKEILLLA
+345 TKEEIIVKLKNYCAIEVNICNDNEIKNLSSEDSKKHIKEYIENLSYEKNKENINNILLLA

-373 FDKYKARKDNDEYGK
+373 FDKYKIFKNNDEY
-388 INYDIEH
+388 
-395 ISSQTE
+395 
-401 NDLSNEKERF
+401 EK
-411 IYLLSLLVACSNEI
+411 
-425 KRNNE
+425 
-430 LDIESLEKKYKD
+430 
-442 DKIDAWAWKHL
+442 
-453 SELYKGYNIIKPED
+453 
-467 ADIKTSDLKK
+467 
-477 IKDILINYDIEH
+477 INYDIEH

-505 IYLLSLLVAYSNEIN
+505 IYLLSLLVVGSENESNKGELNKLLQKTAQKKIADKDWEFLSNFWDTTEDEIK
-520 RNNELEIESLKKKYD
+520 ELNFNKIKEKLNDDKYKKY
-535 DDKIDAWAWKH
+535 
-546 LSELYKGY
+546 
-554 NIIKPEDAD
+554 
-563 IKTSD
+563 
-568 LKKIKDILNKNDICK
+568 K

-604 KTNRSYKNKVFVL
+604 KTNRSYKNSVFAL
-617 KKDCIFKS
+617 KKDYIFKS
-625 KNFIPPLTM
+625 KDFIPPLTI
-634 CAFMRVRVPDKNSK
+634 CAFMRVRVPDKNSED
-648 NVEILS
+648 VEISS
-654 YVSQDVKWNK
+654 YVSQDVKWNN

-674 INSIKNL
+674 INSINYL

>member
-9 ELIGKGSFYIPKY
+9 ELIGKGSFCIPKY

-43 NADGTEANEYYCL
+43 NADGTEASEYYCL
-56 QPIVVKIK
+56 QPIVVKKNKEGKIK
-64 EGEYWIVDGQQRIT
+64 EGEYWRIVDGQQRIT

-102 EVTDKALA
+102 EVTDNP
-110 LDEHYKDGAKTVI
+110 LDNHYKGEAKIVI
-123 KNWNS
+123 ENWIS
-128 KKEKECKEF
+128 KKEKESKEF

-145 LLNSTKV
+145 LLKSTKV
-152 IWYELDENENE
+152 IWYELDEVENE

-280 LFNDPQAQGLTGF
+280 LFNDPQAQGMTGF
-293 VYYYTE
+293 VYYKYTK

-306 IFFVNNEL
+306 IFFDEINNDEL

-324 KENCRKR
+324 KENCRKI
-331 IKGEDIEKYIEELR
+331 IKVEDIEKYIEELR

-373 FDKYKARKDNDEYGK
+373 FDKYKIFKNNDKY
-388 INYDIEH
+388 
-395 ISSQTE
+395 
-401 NDLSNEKERF
+401 EK
-411 IYLLSLLVACSNEI
+411 
-425 KRNNE
+425 
-430 LDIESLEKKYKD
+430 
-442 DKIDAWAWKHL
+442 
-453 SELYKGYNIIKPED
+453 
-467 ADIKTSDLKK
+467 
-477 IKDILINYDIEH
+477 INYDIEH

-505 IYLLSLLVAYSNEIN
+505 IYLLSLLDAYPNEIN
-520 RNNELEIESLKKKYD
+520 RNNELKIESLKEKCD
-535 DDKIDAWAWKH
+535 DDKIDARAWEH
-546 LSELYKGY
+546 LSELYKDY

-568 LKKIKDILNKNDICK
+568 LKTIKDKLNKNDICK

-648 NVEILS
+648 NVKISS

>member
-9 ELIGKGSFYIPKY
+9 ELIGKGSFCIPEY

-56 QPIVVKIK
+56 QPIVVKKIK
-64 EGEYWIVDGQQRIT
+64 DEYRVVDGQQRIT

-84 DFISE
+84 GVISKE
-89 KLSQNESKITINY
+89 LSQNESQITINY
-102 EVTDKALA
+102 KVTDNP
-110 LDEHYKDGAKTVI
+110 LDNNYKDEAITVI
-123 KNWNS
+123 ENWIL
-128 KKEKECKEF
+128 KKEKESKEF

-152 IWYELDENENE
+152 IWYELDKDEEE

-176 LTSAELIKAAL
+176 LTSTELIKATL

-250 NIFEIFREKSGG
+250 NIFEIFKEESKGK
-262 GYQKEWNKIYNFF
+262 YQKEWNKIYNFF
-275 RRNVD
+275 RRNID
-280 LFNDPQAQGLTGF
+280 LFKDTRAQGMMGF
-293 VYYYTE
+293 VYFKETE
-299 SPAEIKE
+299 PKEIKN
-306 IFFVNNEL
+306 IFF
-314 RNKKDIIEKL
+314 KKEI
-324 KENCRKR
+324 N
-331 IKGEDIEKYIEELR
+331 EELR
-345 YGDHNKEIKEILLLA
+345 TKEEIIIKLKNYCAIKVNICNDNEIKNLSSEDSKKHIKEYIENLSYEKNKENINNILLLA
-360 NIGKATFDGNKFP
+360 NIGKVAFDGNQFP
-373 FDKYKARKDNDEYGK
+373 FERFK
-388 INYDIEH
+388 INKNGDAYEKIDYDIEH

-401 NDLSNEKERF
+401 NDLSDEKERF
-411 IYLLSLLVACSNEI
+411 FYLLSLLIVASENESNKGELNKLLQKPAQEKIADKDWEFLSNFWDTTEDEI
-425 KRNNE
+425 KE
-430 LDIESLEKKYKD
+430 LNFNKIKEKLNDDKYKKY
-442 DKIDAWAWKHL
+442 
-453 SELYKGYNIIKPED
+453 
-467 ADIKTSDLKK
+467 
-477 IKDILINYDIEH
+477 
-489 ISSQT
+489 
-494 ENDLSNEKEKF
+494 
-505 IYLLSLLVAYSNEIN
+505 
-520 RNNELEIESLKKKYD
+520 
-535 DDKIDAWAWKH
+535 
-546 LSELYKGY
+546 
-554 NIIKPEDAD
+554 
-563 IKTSD
+563 
-568 LKKIKDILNKNDICK
+568 K

-604 KTNRSYKNKVFVL
+604 KTNRSYKNSVFAL
-617 KKDCIFKS
+617 KKDYIFKS
-625 KNFIPPLTM
+625 KDFIPPLTM
-634 CAFMRVRVPDKNSK
+634 CAFMRVRVPDKNSED
-648 NVEILS
+648 VEISS

>member
-9 ELIGKGSFYIPKY
+9 DLIGKGSFLIPGY

-56 QPIVVKIK
+56 QPIVVKKIK
-64 EGEYWIVDGQQRIT
+64 DEYRIVDGQQRIT

-84 DFISE
+84 GVISKE
-89 KLSQNESKITINY
+89 LSQNESQITINY
-102 EVTDKALA
+102 KVTDNP
-110 LDEHYKDGAKTVI
+110 LDNHYKDEAITVI
-123 KNWNS
+123 KNWIS
-128 KKEKECKEF
+128 KKEKESKEF

-152 IWYELDENENE
+152 IWYELDEVENE

-176 LTSAELIKAAL
+176 LTSAELIKATL

-250 NIFEIFREKSGG
+250 NIFEIFREKSKGK
-262 GYQKEWNKIYNFF
+262 YQKEWNKIYNFF

-293 VYYYTE
+293 VYYKYTK

-306 IFFVNNEL
+306 IFFDEINNEL

-324 KENCRKR
+324 KENCRKI
-331 IKGEDIEKYIEELR
+331 IKVEDIEKLR
-345 YGDHNKEIKEILLLA
+345 YGDGKIKDILLLA

-411 IYLLSLLVACSNEI
+411 FYLLSLLIVGSENESNKGKLNKLLQKTAQKEIADEDWEFLSNFWDTTEDEI
-425 KRNNE
+425 KE
-430 LDIESLEKKYKD
+430 LNFNKIKEKLNDDKYKKY
-442 DKIDAWAWKHL
+442 
-453 SELYKGYNIIKPED
+453 
-467 ADIKTSDLKK
+467 
-477 IKDILINYDIEH
+477 
-489 ISSQT
+489 
-494 ENDLSNEKEKF
+494 
-505 IYLLSLLVAYSNEIN
+505 
-520 RNNELEIESLKKKYD
+520 
-535 DDKIDAWAWKH
+535 
-546 LSELYKGY
+546 
-554 NIIKPEDAD
+554 
-563 IKTSD
+563 
-568 LKKIKDILNKNDICK
+568 K

-604 KTNRSYKNKVFVL
+604 KTNRSYKNSVFAL
-617 KKDCIFKS
+617 KKDYIFKS
-625 KNFIPPLTM
+625 KDFIPPLTI
-634 CAFMRVRVPDKNSK
+634 CAFMRVRVPDKNSE
-648 NVEILS
+648 NVEISS
-654 YVSQDVKWNK
+654 YVSQDVKWNN

-674 INSIKNL
+674 INSINYL

>member
-84 DFISE
+84 GSE
-89 KLSQNESKITINY
+89 KFPQKVPKININY
-102 EVTDKALA
+102 DINNNELDNRYKEKA
-110 LDEHYKDGAKTVI
+110 EKVI
-123 KNWNS
+123 DNWIS
-128 KKEKECKEF
+128 KKEKESKEF
-137 KLNKLKEN
+137 KLNKFKEN
-145 LLNSTKV
+145 LLKCTKV

-176 LTSAELIKAAL
+176 LTSAELIKATL

-250 NIFEIFREKSGG
+250 NIFEIFKEESKGK
-262 GYQKEWNKIYNFF
+262 YQEEWNKIYNFF

-280 LFNDPQAQGLTGF
+280 LFNDPQAQGMTGF
-293 VYYYTE
+293 VYYNETDSNKIKNIFFE
-299 SPAEIKE
+299 EDKLRTKEDIIKE
-306 IFFVNNEL
+306 L
-314 RNKKDIIEKL
+314 KKYCKSTVL
-324 KENCRKR
+324 K
-331 IKGEDIEKYIEELR
+331 
-345 YGDHNKEIKEILLLA
+345 NKEIKELIEDDKELRYSDRETNNVINKILLLA

-373 FDKYKARKDNDEYGK
+373 FDKYKIFKNNDEY
-388 INYDIEH
+388 
-395 ISSQTE
+395 
-401 NDLSNEKERF
+401 EK
-411 IYLLSLLVACSNEI
+411 
-425 KRNNE
+425 
-430 LDIESLEKKYKD
+430 
-442 DKIDAWAWKHL
+442 
-453 SELYKGYNIIKPED
+453 
-467 ADIKTSDLKK
+467 
-477 IKDILINYDIEH
+477 INYDIEH

-505 IYLLSLLVAYSNEIN
+505 IYLLSLLVAVAYSNEIN
-520 RNNELEIESLKKKYD
+520 RNNELKIESLKEKYD
-535 DDKIDAWAWKH
+535 DDKIDVGAWED
-546 LSELYKGY
+546 LSKLYKDY

-588 DDIDTDAIG
+588 SSIDTDSIG

-634 CAFMRVRVPDKNSK
+634 CAFMRVRVPDKNSE
-648 NVEILS
+648 NVKISS
-654 YVSQDVKWNK
+654 YVSQDVKWNN

-674 INSIKNL
+674 INSISYL

>member
-9 ELIGKGSFYIPKY
+9 ELIGKGSFCIPKY

-43 NADGTEANEYYCL
+43 STDETNSSEYYCL
-56 QPIVVKIK
+56 QPIVVKK
-64 EGEYWIVDGQQRIT
+64 TEEGWYRIVDGQQRIT

-84 DFISE
+84 GAIPVSE
-89 KLSQNESKITINY
+89 NLQKDSKITIKY
-102 EVTDKALA
+102 EVTDND
-110 LDEHYKDGAKTVI
+110 LDQYYKKEAEEVI
-123 KNWNS
+123 KKWKNS
-128 KKEKECKEF
+128 EAK
-137 KLNKLKEN
+137 NKLKES
-145 LLNSTKV
+145 LLYYTKV
-152 IWYELDENENE
+152 IWYELDKDEEE

-280 LFNDPQAQGLTGF
+280 LFNDPQAQGMMGF
-293 VYYYTE
+293 VYFNKKTK
-299 SPAEIKE
+299 PKE
-306 IFFVNNEL
+306 IENIFF
-314 RNKKDIIEKL
+314 K
-324 KENCRKR
+324 KENN
-331 IKGEDIEKYIEELR
+331 EELR
-345 YGDHNKEIKEILLLA
+345 TKEEIIVKLKNYCATNICNDNEIKNLSSEDSKKHIKEYIENLSYEKNKENINNILLLA

-373 FDKYKARKDNDEYGK
+373 FDKYKIFKNNDKY
-388 INYDIEH
+388 
-395 ISSQTE
+395 
-401 NDLSNEKERF
+401 EK
-411 IYLLSLLVACSNEI
+411 
-425 KRNNE
+425 
-430 LDIESLEKKYKD
+430 
-442 DKIDAWAWKHL
+442 
-453 SELYKGYNIIKPED
+453 
-467 ADIKTSDLKK
+467 
-477 IKDILINYDIEH
+477 INYDIEH

-520 RNNELEIESLKKKYD
+520 RNNELDIESLRKD
-535 DDKIDAWAWKH
+535 QIDNKEWAS
-546 LSELYKGY
+546 LSKLFKDY
-554 NIIKPEDAD
+554 NIIKPEDLD
-563 IKTSD
+563 IEKPEDLKKSD

-588 DDIDTDAIG
+588 DGIDTDSIG

-604 KTNRSYKNKVFVL
+604 KTNRSYKNEVFVL
-617 KKDCIFKS
+617 KKNCIFKS

-634 CAFMRVRVPDKNSK
+634 CAFMRVRVPDKNSE
-648 NVEILS
+648 NVKISS

>member
-9 ELIGKGSFYIPKY
+9 ELIGKGSFCIPEY

-43 NADGTEANEYYCL
+43 STDETNSSEYYCL
-56 QPIVVKIK
+56 QPIVVKKIK
-64 EGEYWIVDGQQRIT
+64 DEYRVVDGQQRIT

-84 DFISE
+84 GVIS
-89 KLSQNESKITINY
+89 KQNESQITINY
-102 EVTDKALA
+102 EVTDNP
-110 LDEHYKDGAKTVI
+110 LDNHYKDEAKIVI
-123 KNWNS
+123 KNWIS
-128 KKEKECKEF
+128 KKEKESKEF

-152 IWYELDENENE
+152 IWYELDEVENE

-235 DRIFELYYA
+235 DRIFELYYGKFDA
-244 ETDSGR
+244 GR
-250 NIFEIFREKSGG
+250 NIFEIFKEESKGK
-262 GYQKEWNKIYNFF
+262 YQKEWNKIYDFF

-306 IFFVNNEL
+306 IFFDEINNDL
-314 RNKKDIIEKL
+314 INKKGIIEKL
-324 KENCRKR
+324 KEYCRKI
-331 IKGEDIEKYIEELR
+331 IKVEDIEKLR
-345 YGDHNKEIKEILLLA
+345 YGDGKIKDILLLA

-373 FDKYKARKDNDEYGK
+373 FDKYKIFKNNDKY
-388 INYDIEH
+388 
-395 ISSQTE
+395 
-401 NDLSNEKERF
+401 EK
-411 IYLLSLLVACSNEI
+411 
-425 KRNNE
+425 
-430 LDIESLEKKYKD
+430 
-442 DKIDAWAWKHL
+442 
-453 SELYKGYNIIKPED
+453 
-467 ADIKTSDLKK
+467 
-477 IKDILINYDIEH
+477 INYDIEH

-505 IYLLSLLVAYSNEIN
+505 IYLLSLLVAYPNEIN
-520 RNNELEIESLKKKYD
+520 RNNELKIESLKKKYD
-535 DDKIDAWAWKH
+535 DDKIDARAWED
-546 LSELYKGY
+546 LSELYKDY

-568 LKKIKDILNKNDICK
+568 LKTIKDKLNKNDICK
-583 KYIDD
+583 KYVDD
-588 DDIDTDAIG
+588 GDIDTDAIG

-604 KTNRSYKNKVFVL
+604 KTNRSYKNEVFVL

-648 NVEILS
+648 NVKISS

>member
-9 ELIGKGSFYIPKY
+9 ELIGKGSFRIPKY
-22 QRGYRWTQDEVEKLL
+22 QRGYRWTQDEVKKLL

-43 NADGTEANEYYCL
+43 NADETNSSEYYCL
-56 QPIVVKIK
+56 QPIVVKKNK

-78 TISLIL
+78 TISFIL
-84 DFISE
+84 DSIPKNLE
-89 KLSQNESKITINY
+89 VPKININY
-102 EVTDKALA
+102 EITNNLDVDKY
-110 LDEHYKDGAKTVI
+110 YKENAGFVI
-123 KNWNS
+123 EEWIS
-128 KKEKECKEF
+128 KRANE
-137 KLNKLKEN
+137 LNKFKEN
-145 LLNSTKV
+145 LLKCTKV
-152 IWYELDENENE
+152 IWYELDEGENENE

-176 LTSAELIKAAL
+176 LTSAELIKATL

-280 LFNDPQAQGLTGF
+280 LFNDPRAQGMTGF

-306 IFFVNNEL
+306 IFFDKIL

-373 FDKYKARKDNDEYGK
+373 FDKYKIFKNNDKY
-388 INYDIEH
+388 
-395 ISSQTE
+395 
-401 NDLSNEKERF
+401 EK
-411 IYLLSLLVACSNEI
+411 
-425 KRNNE
+425 
-430 LDIESLEKKYKD
+430 
-442 DKIDAWAWKHL
+442 
-453 SELYKGYNIIKPED
+453 
-467 ADIKTSDLKK
+467 
-477 IKDILINYDIEH
+477 INYDIEH

-505 IYLLSLLVAYSNEIN
+505 IYLLSLLDAYPKEIN
-520 RNNELEIESLKKKYD
+520 RNNELKIESLKEKCD
-535 DDKIDAWAWKH
+535 DDKIDARAWQD
-546 LSELYKGY
+546 LSELYKYY

-568 LKKIKDILNKNDICK
+568 LKTIKDKLNKNDICK

-634 CAFMRVRVPDKNSK
+634 CAFMRVRVPDKNSED
-648 NVEILS
+648 VEISS
-654 YVSQDVKWNK
+654 YVSQDVKWNNN
-664 SDCELNKNNI
+664 DCELNKNNI
-674 INSIKNL
+674 INSINYL

>member
-9 ELIGKGSFYIPKY
+9 ELIGKGSFRIPKY

-43 NADGTEANEYYCL
+43 NADGTEASEYYCL
-56 QPIVVKIK
+56 QPIVVKKNKEGKIK
-64 EGEYWIVDGQQRIT
+64 EGEYWRIVDGQQRIT

-102 EVTDKALA
+102 EVTDNP
-110 LDEHYKDGAKTVI
+110 LDNQYKDEAKTVI

-128 KKEKECKEF
+128 KKEKESKGF

-152 IWYELDENENE
+152 IWYELDEVENE

-168 RLNVGKIP
+168 RLNEGKIP
-176 LTSAELIKAAL
+176 LTSAELIKATL

-235 DRIFELYYA
+235 DRIFELYYGKFDA
-244 ETDSGR
+244 RR
-250 NIFEIFREKSGG
+250 NIFEIFKEESKGK
-262 GYQKEWNKIYNFF
+262 YQKEWNKIYDFF

-306 IFFVNNEL
+306 IFFDEINNDL

-324 KENCRKR
+324 KENCRKI
-331 IKGEDIEKYIEELR
+331 IKVEDIEKLR
-345 YGDHNKEIKEILLLA
+345 YGDDEINNILLLA
-360 NIGKATFDGNKFP
+360 NIGKVAFDGNQFP
-373 FDKYKARKDNDEYGK
+373 FERFK
-388 INYDIEH
+388 INKNGDAYEKIDYDIEH

-401 NDLSNEKERF
+401 NDLSDEKERF
-411 IYLLSLLVACSNEI
+411 FYLLSLLIVGSENESNKGELNKLLQKTAQKKIADKDWESLSKSWDTTEDEI
-425 KRNNE
+425 KE
-430 LDIESLEKKYKD
+430 LNFNKIKEKLNDDKYKKY
-442 DKIDAWAWKHL
+442 
-453 SELYKGYNIIKPED
+453 
-467 ADIKTSDLKK
+467 
-477 IKDILINYDIEH
+477 
-489 ISSQT
+489 
-494 ENDLSNEKEKF
+494 
-505 IYLLSLLVAYSNEIN
+505 
-520 RNNELEIESLKKKYD
+520 
-535 DDKIDAWAWKH
+535 
-546 LSELYKGY
+546 
-554 NIIKPEDAD
+554 
-563 IKTSD
+563 
-568 LKKIKDILNKNDICK
+568 K

-604 KTNRSYKNKVFVL
+604 KTNRSYKNSVFAL
-617 KKDCIFKS
+617 KKDYIFKS
-625 KNFIPPLTM
+625 KDFIPPLTI
-634 CAFMRVRVPDKNSK
+634 CAFMRVRVPDKNSED
-648 NVEILS
+648 VEISS
-654 YVSQDVKWNK
+654 YVSQDVKWNNN
-664 SDCELNKNNI
+664 DCELNKNNI
-674 INSIKNL
+674 INSINYL

>member
-9 ELIGKGSFYIPKY
+9 ELIGKGSFRIPKY
-22 QRGYRWTQDEVEKLL
+22 QRGYRWTQDEVKKLL

-43 NADGTEANEYYCL
+43 NADETNSSEYYCL
-56 QPIVVKIK
+56 QPIVVKKNK

-78 TISLIL
+78 TISFIL
-84 DFISE
+84 DSIPKNLE
-89 KLSQNESKITINY
+89 VPKININY
-102 EVTDKALA
+102 EITNNLDVDKY
-110 LDEHYKDGAKTVI
+110 YKANAGKVI
-123 KNWNS
+123 EEWILKRAN
-128 KKEKECKEF
+128 E
-137 KLNKLKEN
+137 LNKFKEN
-145 LLNSTKV
+145 LLKCTKV

-176 LTSAELIKAAL
+176 LTSAELIKATL

-250 NIFEIFREKSGG
+250 NIFEIFREKSKGK
-262 GYQKEWNKIYNFF
+262 YQKEWNKIYNFF

-293 VYYYTE
+293 VYYKYTK

-306 IFFVNNEL
+306 IFFDETNNEL

-324 KENCRKR
+324 KENCRKI
-331 IKGEDIEKYIEELR
+331 IKVEDIEKLR
-345 YGDHNKEIKEILLLA
+345 YGDGKIKDILLLA

-373 FDKYKARKDNDEYGK
+373 FDKYKARKDNDEYEK

-430 LDIESLEKKYKD
+430 LDIESLEKKYK
-442 DKIDAWAWKHL
+442 
-453 SELYKGYNIIKPED
+453 
-467 ADIKTSDLKK
+467 
-477 IKDILINYDIEH
+477 
-489 ISSQT
+489 
-494 ENDLSNEKEKF
+494 
-505 IYLLSLLVAYSNEIN
+505 
-520 RNNELEIESLKKKYD
+520 

>member
-9 ELIGKGSFYIPKY
+9 ELIGKGSFRIPTY

-43 NADGTEANEYYCL
+43 STDETNSSEYYCL
-56 QPIVVKIK
+56 QPIVVKK
-64 EGEYWIVDGQQRIT
+64 TEEGWYRIVDGQQRIT

-84 DFISE
+84 GAISK

-102 EVTDKALA
+102 EVTDDNKA
-110 LDEHYKDGAKTVI
+110 LDENYKGKASDVI
-123 KNWNS
+123 VKWM
-128 KKEKECKEF
+128 EKCILNRKDKLDEF
-137 KLNKLKEN
+137 KKN
-145 LLNSTKV
+145 LLECTKV
-152 IWYELDENENE
+152 IWYELDEVENE

-299 SPAEIKE
+299 SPAEKIKE
-306 IFFVNNEL
+306 IFFDEINNEL

-324 KENCRKR
+324 KENCRKI
-331 IKGEDIEKYIEELR
+331 IKVEDIEKLR
-345 YGDHNKEIKEILLLA
+345 YGDDKIKYILLLA

-373 FDKYKARKDNDEYGK
+373 FDKYKIFKNNDEY
-388 INYDIEH
+388 
-395 ISSQTE
+395 
-401 NDLSNEKERF
+401 EK
-411 IYLLSLLVACSNEI
+411 
-425 KRNNE
+425 
-430 LDIESLEKKYKD
+430 
-442 DKIDAWAWKHL
+442 
-453 SELYKGYNIIKPED
+453 
-467 ADIKTSDLKK
+467 
-477 IKDILINYDIEH
+477 INYDIEH

-520 RNNELEIESLKKKYD
+520 RNNELDIESLRKD
-535 DDKIDAWAWKH
+535 QIDNKEWAS
-546 LSELYKGY
+546 LSKLFKDY
-554 NIIKPEDAD
+554 NIIKPEDLD
-563 IKTSD
+563 IEKPEDLKKSD

-588 DDIDTDAIG
+588 DGIDTDSIG

-634 CAFMRVRVPDKNSK
+634 CAFMRVRVPDKNSE
-648 NVEILS
+648 NVKISS

>member
-1 MTELITIA
+1 MIELITIA
-9 ELIGKGSFYIPKY
+9 ELIGKGSFLIPTY

-43 NADGTEANEYYCL
+43 STDETNSSEYYCL
-56 QPIVVKIK
+56 QPIVVKK
-64 EGEYWIVDGQQRIT
+64 TEEGWYRIVDGQQRIT

-89 KLSQNESKITINY
+89 ELSQNESKITINY
-102 EVTDKALA
+102 EEVTDNNLDQYYKRKAN
-110 LDEHYKDGAKTVI
+110 EVI
-123 KNWNS
+123 KNWKNS
-128 KKEKECKEF
+128 EAK
-137 KLNKLKEN
+137 NKLKES
-145 LLNSTKV
+145 LLYYTKV
-152 IWYELDENENE
+152 IWYELDKDEEE

-202 QLALQWDE
+202 QLALQWDG

-235 DRIFELYYA
+235 DRIFELYYGKFDA
-244 ETDSGR
+244 RR

-306 IFFVNNEL
+306 IFFDEINNDL
-314 RNKKDIIEKL
+314 RNKKGIIEKL
-324 KENCRKR
+324 KEYCREI
-331 IKGEDIEKYIEELR
+331 IKVEDIEKLR
-345 YGDHNKEIKEILLLA
+345 YGDDKIKYILLLA

-373 FDKYKARKDNDEYGK
+373 FDKYKIFKNNDKYEK

-401 NDLSNEKERF
+401 NDLSDEKERF
-411 IYLLSLLVACSNEI
+411 FYLLSLLIVASENESNKGELNKLLQKPAQKKIADEDWKFLSNFWDTTEDEI
-425 KRNNE
+425 KE
-430 LDIESLEKKYKD
+430 LNFNKIKEKLNDDKYKKY
-442 DKIDAWAWKHL
+442 
-453 SELYKGYNIIKPED
+453 
-467 ADIKTSDLKK
+467 
-477 IKDILINYDIEH
+477 
-489 ISSQT
+489 
-494 ENDLSNEKEKF
+494 
-505 IYLLSLLVAYSNEIN
+505 
-520 RNNELEIESLKKKYD
+520 
-535 DDKIDAWAWKH
+535 
-546 LSELYKGY
+546 
-554 NIIKPEDAD
+554 
-563 IKTSD
+563 
-568 LKKIKDILNKNDICK
+568 K

-604 KTNRSYKNKVFVL
+604 KTNRSYKNSVFAL
-617 KKDCIFKS
+617 KKDYIFKS
-625 KNFIPPLTM
+625 KDFIPPLTM
-634 CAFMRVRVPDKNSK
+634 CAFMRVRVPDKNSED
-648 NVEILS
+648 VEISS

>member
-9 ELIGKGSFYIPKY
+9 ELIGKGSFRIPEY

-43 NADGTEANEYYCL
+43 NADGTEASEYYCL
-56 QPIVVKIK
+56 QPIVVKKIK
-64 EGEYWIVDGQQRIT
+64 DEYRVVDGQQRIT

-84 DFISE
+84 GVIS
-89 KLSQNESKITINY
+89 KQNESQITINY
-102 EVTDKALA
+102 EVTDNP
-110 LDEHYKDGAKTVI
+110 LDEHYKKEAKTVI
-123 KNWNS
+123 NNWKS

-152 IWYELDENENE
+152 IWYELDEVENE

-293 VYYYTE
+293 VYYYYYTK
-299 SPAEIKE
+299 SPAKIKE
-306 IFFVNNEL
+306 IFFDKINNEL
-314 RNKKDIIEKL
+314 RNKKNIIEKL
-324 KENCRKR
+324 KENCREI
-331 IKGEDIEKYIEELR
+331 IKVEDIEKLR
-345 YGDHNKEIKEILLLA
+345 YGDGKIKDILLLA

-373 FDKYKARKDNDEYGK
+373 FDKYKARKDNDEYEK

-411 IYLLSLLVACSNEI
+411 
-425 KRNNE
+425 
-430 LDIESLEKKYKD
+430 
-442 DKIDAWAWKHL
+442 
-453 SELYKGYNIIKPED
+453 
-467 ADIKTSDLKK
+467 
-477 IKDILINYDIEH
+477 
-489 ISSQT
+489 
-494 ENDLSNEKEKF
+494 F
-505 IYLLSLLVAYSNEIN
+505 YLLSLLVAYPNEIY

-535 DDKIDAWAWKH
+535 DDKIDAWAWEH
-546 LSELYKGY
+546 LSELYKVY

-648 NVEILS
+648 NVKISS

-674 INSIKNL
+674 KNSINYL

>member
-9 ELIGKGSFYIPKY
+9 ELIGKGSFCIPKY

-43 NADGTEANEYYCL
+43 STDETNSSEYYCL
-56 QPIVVKIK
+56 QPIVVKKIK
-64 EGEYWIVDGQQRIT
+64 DEYRVVDGQQRIT

-84 DFISE
+84 DAISKNLE
-89 KLSQNESKITINY
+89 VPKITINY
-102 EVTDKALA
+102 EVTTDNA
-110 LDEHYKDGAKTVI
+110 LDNHYKGGAITVI
-123 KNWNS
+123 DNWIS
-128 KKEKECKEF
+128 KKEKESKEF

-152 IWYELDENENE
+152 IWYELDEVENE

-235 DRIFELYYA
+235 DRIFELYYGKFDA
-244 ETDSGR
+244 RR
-250 NIFEIFREKSGG
+250 NIFEIFKEESKGK
-262 GYQKEWNKIYNFF
+262 YQKEWNKIYDFF

-306 IFFVNNEL
+306 IFFDKINNEL

-373 FDKYKARKDNDEYGK
+373 FDKYKIFKNNDKY
-388 INYDIEH
+388 
-395 ISSQTE
+395 
-401 NDLSNEKERF
+401 EK
-411 IYLLSLLVACSNEI
+411 
-425 KRNNE
+425 
-430 LDIESLEKKYKD
+430 
-442 DKIDAWAWKHL
+442 
-453 SELYKGYNIIKPED
+453 
-467 ADIKTSDLKK
+467 
-477 IKDILINYDIEH
+477 INYDIEH

-505 IYLLSLLVAYSNEIN
+505 IYLLSLLDAYPKEIN
-520 RNNELEIESLKKKYD
+520 RNNELKIESLKEKCD
-535 DDKIDAWAWKH
+535 DDKIDVRAWQD
-546 LSELYKGY
+546 LSELYKDY
-554 NIIKPEDAD
+554 NIIKPEDSD

-568 LKKIKDILNKNDICK
+568 LKTIKDKLNKNDICK

-648 NVEILS
+648 NVKISS

>member
-9 ELIGKGSFYIPKY
+9 ELIGKGSFRIPTY

-43 NADGTEANEYYCL
+43 STDETNSSEYYCL
-56 QPIVVKIK
+56 QPIVVKKIK
-64 EGEYWIVDGQQRIT
+64 DEYRVVDGQQRIT

-84 DFISE
+84 DAISKNLE
-89 KLSQNESKITINY
+89 VPKITINY
-102 EVTDKALA
+102 EVTTDNA
-110 LDEHYKDGAKTVI
+110 LDNHYKGGAITVI
-123 KNWNS
+123 DNWIS
-128 KKEKECKEF
+128 KKEKESKEF

-152 IWYELDENENE
+152 IWYELDEVENE

-235 DRIFELYYA
+235 DRIFELYYGKFDA
-244 ETDSGR
+244 RR
-250 NIFEIFREKSGG
+250 NIFEIFKEESKGK
-262 GYQKEWNKIYNFF
+262 YQKEWNKIYDFF

-306 IFFVNNEL
+306 IFFDKINNEL

-373 FDKYKARKDNDEYGK
+373 FDKYNIFKNNDKY
-388 INYDIEH
+388 
-395 ISSQTE
+395 
-401 NDLSNEKERF
+401 EK
-411 IYLLSLLVACSNEI
+411 
-425 KRNNE
+425 
-430 LDIESLEKKYKD
+430 
-442 DKIDAWAWKHL
+442 
-453 SELYKGYNIIKPED
+453 
-467 ADIKTSDLKK
+467 
-477 IKDILINYDIEH
+477 INYDIEH

-505 IYLLSLLVAYSNEIN
+505 IYLLSLLDAYPKEIN
-520 RNNELEIESLKKKYD
+520 RNNELKIESLKEKCD
-535 DDKIDAWAWKH
+535 DDKIDVRAWQD
-546 LSELYKGY
+546 LSELYKDY

-563 IKTSD
+563 IKISD
-568 LKKIKDILNKNDICK
+568 LKTIKDKLNKNDICK

-648 NVEILS
+648 NVKISS

>member
-9 ELIGKGSFYIPKY
+9 ELIGKGSFRIPTY

-43 NADGTEANEYYCL
+43 STDETNSSEYYCL
-56 QPIVVKIK
+56 QPIVVKK
-64 EGEYWIVDGQQRIT
+64 TEEGWYRIVDGQQRIT

-102 EVTDKALA
+102 ENSNITDNA
-110 LDEHYKDGAKTVI
+110 LDNHYKDEAKTVI
-123 KNWNS
+123 KNWIS
-128 KKEKECKEF
+128 EKEKESKEF

-145 LLNSTKV
+145 LLKSTKV
-152 IWYELDENENE
+152 IWYELDEVENE

-262 GYQKEWNKIYNFF
+262 GYQEEWNKIYNFF

-280 LFNDPQAQGLTGF
+280 LFNDPQAQGMMGF
-293 VYYYTE
+293 VYFNKKTK
-299 SPAEIKE
+299 PKEIKN
-306 IFFVNNEL
+306 IFF
-314 RNKKDIIEKL
+314 K
-324 KENCRKR
+324 KENN
-331 IKGEDIEKYIEELR
+331 EELR
-345 YGDHNKEIKEILLLA
+345 TKEEIIVKLKNYCATNICNDNEIKNLSSEDSKKHIKEYIENLSYEKNKENINNILLLA

-373 FDKYKARKDNDEYGK
+373 FDKYKIFKNNDKY
-388 INYDIEH
+388 
-395 ISSQTE
+395 
-401 NDLSNEKERF
+401 EK
-411 IYLLSLLVACSNEI
+411 
-425 KRNNE
+425 
-430 LDIESLEKKYKD
+430 
-442 DKIDAWAWKHL
+442 
-453 SELYKGYNIIKPED
+453 
-467 ADIKTSDLKK
+467 
-477 IKDILINYDIEH
+477 INYDIEH

-505 IYLLSLLVAYSNEIN
+505 IYLLSLLDAYPNKIN
-520 RNNELEIESLKKKYD
+520 RNNELKIESLKEKCD
-535 DDKIDAWAWKH
+535 DDKIDARAWEH
-546 LSELYKGY
+546 LSELYKDY

-568 LKKIKDILNKNDICK
+568 LKTIKDKLNKNDICK

-648 NVEILS
+648 NVKISS

-674 INSIKNL
+674 INSINYL